1 MNRKRKPDWESFIDP
16 GIVRAVR
23 LLNEGGVETFES
35 CQGGDGH
42 CYPEPT
48 IRFHGERSE
57 GFRALAIAMQ
67 HALPVSSLRKIWQ
80 IVDADPTG
88 PYWEIVFKVQ
98 L

>member
-1 MNRKRKPDWESFIDP
+1 MTKKRQPDWESFIDA

-23 LLNEGGVETFES
+23 LLNEFGIETFES

-48 IRFHGERSE
+48 VRFHGDRSE
-57 GFRALAIAMQ
+57 GFRALAVVMQ
-67 HALPVSSLRKIWQ
+67 HALPVSSLRRIWQ

-98 L
+98 I

>member
-1 MNRKRKPDWESFIDP
+1 MSRKRQPDWESFIDL

-23 LLNEGGVETFES
+23 LLNERGIETFES

-48 IRFHGERSE
+48 VRFHGDRSE
-57 GFRALAIAMQ
+57 GFRALSIVMQ
-67 HALPVSSLRKIWQ
+67 HALPVSSLRRIWQ
-80 IVDADPTG
+80 IVDTDPTG
-88 PYWEIVFKVQ
+88 PYWEIVFREK